1 MGKSLAEYAAQ
12 NPQPEPPQ
20 ERQAVAHAA
29 RSYNDQIAERDQVER
44 LKASIAQQ
52 LQEGEAPQYILYS
65 ALRAIGL
72 LTHDE
77 AWAEAQQ
84 KTLDSVYSDLA
95 QQSLL
100 TDNAAIAAAR
110 LDAMQTEYK
119 EKLRRQLQRQIGG
132 YKRIARALNEALDAV
147 NALDPPA
154 AEAQQQGK

>member
-29 RSYNDQIAERDQVER
+29 RSYNDQIAERDQAER

-72 LTHDE
+72 LTHDA

-84 KTLDSVYSDLA
+84 KTLDGVYSDLA

>member
-29 RSYNDQIAERDQVER
+29 RSYNDQIAERDQAER
-44 LKASIAQQ
+44 LKTSIAQQ

-84 KTLDSVYSDLA
+84 KTMDGVYSDLA

-110 LDAMQTEYK
+110 LDTMQTEYK

-154 AEAQQQGK
+154 ADAQPQGK